1 MCQTKRT
8 KRVDRT
14 MIKIICLGKIKEDYL
29 NELINDYKDR
39 INKYH
44 KLEIIELKD
53 ENNLLSEKQN
63 IEKHLGKDDYII
75 ALDINGEQLNSVSL
89 AKKIDETFISH
100 STITFII
107 GSSEGLHEDI
117 KARANYRLSFSKMT
131 FPHGLFRGILL
142 EQIYRSFKILTIG
155 MKN

>member
-1 MCQTKRT
+1 
-8 KRVDRT
+8 

-29 NELINDYKDR
+29 NNLINDYKTR

-53 ENNLLSEKQN
+53 ENNLLNEKIN
-63 IEKHLGKDDYII
+63 IEYHITPNDYVI
-75 ALDINGEQLNSVSL
+75 ALDIDGNMLDSLSL
-89 AKKIDETFISH
+89 AKKLDETFITH

-117 KARANYRLSFSKMT
+117 KKRANYRLSFSKMT

-142 EQIYRSFKILTIG
+142 EQIYRSFKILNNE
-155 MKN
+155 KYHK